1 MYDFLER
8 FQNRMEFCAIID
20 SIVNRKNKNISI
32 ESMFEAQE
40 LDNLIVSVLVF
51 IMESTLTEDKICTL
65 KEINEFIT
73 KILPIYNKSFSYE
86 QTEELTRYVVKDI
99 LMNKGEKRIYAIMNY
114 EEERIAETSIRLIS
128 DSIDEND
135 EIKYTL
141 TEQGYNFLFRTKEI
155 DDELGFKI
163 EEIRLKLLIVK
174 KNYKKAVSQSREL
187 IQMLKNK
194 ANQLAQFEYRL
205 NSNIKQVSSNEYAAL
220 INEIYMMLDQEH
232 GDMQEIRNM
241 IKTARERLIEEESN
255 GIIPDEKTIAAK
267 KEIITLEKNIDAAL
281 DLQRL
286 LIIQSESI
294 RLHYRETLQ
303 NAIKFM
309 HKKTFDFE
317 KEILTPLE
325 KAHISDVKLLDNL
338 LKPLMKIQMKK
349 TFNVSLLYDYQKLNE
364 SRDESANIN
373 DELESSDNELIEK
386 QRVSRQYELLINE
399 LFQYAAD
406 HAPHFCLS
414 DFIGHLRTSNTLRPL
429 VSEKRTYLAFLKIY
443 EFGEINIS
451 EWVSAGEEIFIDAS
465 GEFDLAYCLFCIR
478 GARGGFN
485 GIEKLTV
492 HRLDEIIEII
502 EPMSSEPVS
511 SEPILMFS
519 VKINNME
526 FEVKKVETG
535 AKDI

>member
-20 SIVNRKNKNISI
+20 SIVNRKNKNTGI
-32 ESMFEAQE
+32 EGMFESYE

-51 IMESTLTEDKICTL
+51 IMESTLSEDKICTL
-65 KEINEFIT
+65 KEINAFIIE
-73 KILPIYNKSFSYE
+73 ILPVYNKFFSYE
-86 QTEELTRYVVKDI
+86 QTEELTRYIVKDI
-99 LMNKGEKRIYAIMNY
+99 LMNKGEKRVYGIMNY
-114 EEERIAETSIRLIS
+114 EEKRVVETSIRLIS

-135 EIKYTL
+135 EIKYML

-194 ANQLAQFEYRL
+194 ANQLSQFERRL
-205 NSNIKQVSSNEYAAL
+205 NSNIKHVSSKEYSAL
-220 INEIYMMLDQEH
+220 INEIYVMLDQEH
-232 GDMQEIRNM
+232 GDMREIRNM
-241 IKTARERLIEEESN
+241 IKTARERLIEEENN
-255 GIIPDEKTIAAK
+255 GIAPDEKTIMAK
-267 KEIITLEKNIDAAL
+267 KEIITLEKNIDTAL
-281 DLQRL
+281 DLQQS
-286 LIIQSESI
+286 LITQSENI
-294 RLHYRETLQ
+294 RLHYRETLR

-325 KAHISDVKLLDNL
+325 KACVSDVKLLDKL

-364 SRDESANIN
+364 SRDQSANIN
-373 DELESSDNELIEK
+373 DDLESDDDERMEK
-386 QRVSRQYELLINE
+386 QRISRQYELLINE
-399 LFQYAAD
+399 LIQYAAD
-406 HAPHFCLS
+406 HAPRFYLS
-414 DFIGHLRTSNTLRPL
+414 DFIGHLHANDALRPL
-429 VSEKRTYLAFLKIY
+429 VLEKRTYLALLKIY

-451 EWVSAGEEIFIDAS
+451 EWVAAGEEVFVDIL
-465 GEFDLAYCLFCIR
+465 GEFDLAYCLFR
-478 GARGGFN
+478 TRAANGGFY
-485 GIEKLTV
+485 GIKTLTV
-492 HRLDEIIEII
+492 HRLDDILDIA
-502 EPMSSEPVS
+502 EPISSEPMPV
-511 SEPILMFS
+511 FS

-526 FEVKKVETG
+526 FEVKKVENSSEN
-535 AKDI
+535 I

>member
-20 SIVNRKNKNISI
+20 SIVNRKNKNTGI
-32 ESMFEAQE
+32 EGMFELCE

-51 IMESTLTEDKICTL
+51 IMESTLSEDKICTL
-65 KEINEFIT
+65 KEINGFIT
-73 KILPIYNKSFSYE
+73 EILPVYNKSFSYE
-86 QTEELTRYVVKDI
+86 QTEELTRYIVKDI
-99 LMNKGEKRIYAIMNY
+99 LMNKGEKRVYGIMNY

-194 ANQLAQFEYRL
+194 ANQLAQFEHRL
-205 NSNIKQVSSNEYAAL
+205 NSNIRQVSSNEYSTL
-220 INEIYMMLDQEH
+220 INEIYLMLDQEH

-241 IKTARERLIEEESN
+241 IKTARERLIEEESS
-255 GIIPDEKTIAAK
+255 GISPDEKTIAAK
-267 KEIITLEKNIDAAL
+267 KEIITLEKNIDTAL
-281 DLQRL
+281 DLQRS
-286 LIIQSESI
+286 LITQSESI

-317 KEILTPLE
+317 KEILILLE
-325 KAHISDVKLLDNL
+325 KMSINDVKLLDKL
-338 LKPLMKIQMKK
+338 MKPLMKIQMKK

-364 SRDESANIN
+364 SGDESANIN
-373 DELESSDNELIEK
+373 DDLESGDGERMEK
-386 QRVSRQYELLINE
+386 QRVSRQYELLISE

-406 HAPHFCLS
+406 HAPRFCLS
-414 DFIGHLRTSNTLRPL
+414 DFIGHLRANDALRPL
-429 VSEKRTYLAFLKIY
+429 VSEKRTYLALLKIY
-443 EFGEINIS
+443 EFGEIDIS
-451 EWVSAGEEIFIDAS
+451 EWVASGEEIFVDAS
-465 GEFDLAYCLFCIR
+465 GEFDLAYCLFRIR
-478 GARGGFN
+478 AANGGFY
-485 GIEKLTV
+485 GIEKLSV
-492 HRLDEIIEII
+492 HRLDDILDVAESI
-502 EPMSSEPVS
+502 SSDPIPV
-511 SEPILMFS
+511 FS
-519 VKINNME
+519 VKINDME
-526 FEVKKVETG
+526 FEVKKVENR
-535 AKDI
+535 AENI

>member
-20 SIVNRKNKNISI
+20 SIVNRKNKNTGI
-32 ESMFEAQE
+32 EAMFEAHE

-51 IMESTLTEDKICTL
+51 IMESTLSEDKICTL

-73 KILPIYNKSFSYE
+73 KILPMYNKSFSYE
-86 QTEELTRYVVKDI
+86 RTEELTRYVVKDI
-99 LMNKGEKRIYAIMNY
+99 LMNKGEKRVYGIMNY
-114 EEERIAETSIRLIS
+114 EEEHIAETSIRLIS

-194 ANQLAQFEYRL
+194 ANQLTQFEHRL
-205 NSNIKQVSSNEYAAL
+205 NSNIKQVSSVEYSTL
-220 INEIYMMLDQEH
+220 INEIYSMLDQEH
-232 GDMQEIRNM
+232 SDMQEIRNM
-241 IKTARERLIEEESN
+241 IQTARERLIEEESN

-267 KEIITLEKNIDAAL
+267 KEIITLEKNIDTAL
-281 DLQRL
+281 DLQRS
-286 LIIQSESI
+286 LITQSENI

-325 KAHISDVKLLDNL
+325 KVHINDVKLLDNL

-364 SRDESANIN
+364 SGDEPTNI
-373 DELESSDNELIEK
+373 DDDFESDDNELIEK
-386 QRVSRQYELLINE
+386 QHVSRQYELLINE
-399 LFQYAAD
+399 LFLYAAN
-406 HAPHFCLS
+406 HAPRFCLS
-414 DFIGHLRTSNTLRPL
+414 DFIEHLRANDTLRPL
-429 VSEKRTYLAFLKIY
+429 VSEKRTYLALLKIY
-443 EFGEINIS
+443 EFGEIDIS
-451 EWVSAGEEIFIDAS
+451 EWVASGEEIFVDAS
-465 GEFDLAYCLFCIR
+465 GEFDLAYCLFCFR
-478 GARGGFN
+478 AANSGFN

-492 HRLDEIIEII
+492 HRLDEILEIA
-502 EPMSSEPVS
+502 EPMSSDPV
-511 SEPILMFS
+511 PVFS

-526 FEVKKVETG
+526 FEVKKVENSSE
-535 AKDI
+535 DI